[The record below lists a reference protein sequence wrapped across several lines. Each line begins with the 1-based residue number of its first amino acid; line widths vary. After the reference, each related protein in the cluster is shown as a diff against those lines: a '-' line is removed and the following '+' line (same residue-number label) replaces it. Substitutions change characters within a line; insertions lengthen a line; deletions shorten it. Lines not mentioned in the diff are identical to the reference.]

1 MKVLLANDTG
11 QVAHAGC
18 QAVSDGHARL
28 LGRAGHQVI
37 HRVFRNEL
45 KIHAAVEDEQIIRNI
60 ESDEPLMAKVASAD
74 AVVVNGEG
82 TIHHGAGRDLLG
94 LLAAAQRAGKPTLL
108 VNAVFQ
114 EVEGFDDTLRRLDDF
129 VVREPRSQAY
139 AASRGFTARVV
150 PDSYFAARFDSPG
163 IDGYA
168 GRDVITDFH
177 PARTDVAAVLRAYA
191 EEQGAQSLPL
201 RGAETM
207 QTWSSLPET
216 IRRSRALITGRHH
229 GICLAIVARVPFV
242 ALGSNTYKIEGM
254 LEMLGLERLYCET
267 LEEVYAARTYAEE
280 RADTFAHLLERVTGG
295 EPLSTFRALGRG
307 GPDREAAEVQR
318 LREDVGEVVH

>member
-28 LGRAGHQVI
+28 LGRAGHRVI

-45 KIHAAVEDEQIIRNI
+45 KVHAAKTDQEIVANI
-60 ESDEPLMAKVASAD
+60 ESDEPLMARIASVD

-94 LLAAAQRAGKPTLL
+94 LIAAAQKAGKPTLL

-114 EVEGFDDTLRRLDDF
+114 EVEGFDEALRRLDDF

-139 AASRGFTARVV
+139 AKSRGFNARVV
-150 PDSYFAARFDSPG
+150 PDSYFAARFDGPG
-163 IDGYA
+163 KEGFA

-177 PARTDVAAVLRAYA
+177 PARTDVAAVLRTYA
-191 EEQGAQSLPL
+191 EEQQAKSLPL
-201 RGAETM
+201 RGSETM
-207 QTWSSLPET
+207 QTWSGLPET
-216 IRRSRALITGRHH
+216 IRHSRALITGRHH
-229 GICLAIVARVPFV
+229 GVCLAIVARVPFV

-254 LEMLGLERLYCET
+254 LETLGLERLYCET
-267 LEEVYAARTYAEE
+267 LEDVYNARAYATDH
-280 RADTFAHLLERVTGG
+280 ADIFAQLLERLTGG
-295 EPLSTFRALGRG
+295 EELSTFRALGRDG
-307 GPDREAAEVQR
+307 ADREAAEVQR
-318 LREDVGEVVH
+318 LKEDVGDMVL

>member
-1 MKVLLANDTG
+1 MKILLANDTG

-18 QAVSDGHARL
+18 QAVSNGHARL
-28 LGRAGHQVI
+28 LGRAGHEVT

-45 KIHAAVEDEQIIRNI
+45 RIHSAVEDEQILRNI
-60 ESDEPLMAKVASAD
+60 EADEPLIAKVDAVD

-94 LLAAAQRAGKPTLL
+94 LLTVAQRRRKPTLL

-114 EVEGFDDTLRRLDDF
+114 EVEGFDDTLGRLDDF

-139 AASRGFTARVV
+139 ARSKGFEARVV
-150 PDSYFAARFDSPG
+150 PDSYFAARFSPQELN
-163 IDGYA
+163 GYE

-177 PARTDVAAVLRAYA
+177 PNRTDVGAILRAYA
-191 EEQGAQSLPL
+191 QEEGAASLPL

-207 QTWSSLPET
+207 QTWSGLPD
-216 IRRSRALITGRHH
+216 ALRKSAVLVTGRHH

-242 ALGSNTYKIEGM
+242 ALGSNTYKIEGT
-254 LEMLGLERLYCET
+254 LQMLGLENLMCKT
-267 LEEVYAARTYAEE
+267 LEDVRAARAYAVDHASAFAGMME
-280 RADTFAHLLERVTGG
+280 RLTDGQ
-295 EPLSTFRALGRG
+295 PLSTFRALGRG
-307 GPDREAAEVQR
+307 GPDREVAEVDR
-318 LREDVGEVVH
+318 LKEDIGDTVL

>member
-28 LGRAGHQVI
+28 LGSAGHEVI

-45 KIHAAVEDEQIIRNI
+45 KIHAAAEDEQVVRNI
-60 ESDEPLMAKVASAD
+60 EADEPLMAKIASAD

-94 LLAAAQRAGKPTLL
+94 LLAVAQKAGKPTLL

-129 VVREPRSQAY
+129 VVREPRSQSY
-139 AASRGFTARVV
+139 AESRGFAARVV
-150 PDSYFAARFDSPG
+150 PDSYFAARFVPAEG
-163 IDGYA
+163 EEGFA
-168 GRDVITDFH
+168 GLDVVTDFH
-177 PARTDVAAVLRAYA
+177 PARRDVAEVLGAYA
-191 EEQGAQSLPL
+191 EQRQAATLPL
-201 RGAETM
+201 RGPETM
-207 QTWSSLPET
+207 RTWSSLPGA
-216 IRRSRALITGRHH
+216 IRRSNALITGRHH
-229 GICLAIVARVPFV
+229 GVCLAIVARVPFV

-254 LEMLGLERLYCET
+254 LEMLGLTRLYCET
-267 LEEVYAARTYAEE
+267 L
-280 RADTFAHLLERVTGG
+280 
-295 EPLSTFRALGRG
+295 
-307 GPDREAAEVQR
+307 
-318 LREDVGEVVH
+318 